1 MRVDVWADIVCP
13 WCYLGA
19 ARFDAALSQF
29 EHRAE
34 VEVVYHSFE
43 LDPGQPAGV
52 TQPVLDML
60 AAKYGMT
67 TAQAAAAEGR
77 VQGLAQAEGLDFTVD
92 RAFGSTRAAHRLLQY
107 AQARGHGR
115 AMLTA
120 LYQAYFGAGRPVF
133 DEPGLAAV
141 AADAGL
147 RGRPGPGRSDRCS
160 GRAAGRRRR
169 RPGPAARHQRRP
181 VLPDRRVPGDLRR
194 AAHRGVPGR
203 APGGLGRCRRA
214 ARGTRLRRRWNH
226 NVPGQSLVHEEM
238 VTPAFPTGH

>member
-29 EHRAE
+29 EHRAD

-77 VQGLAQAEGLDFTVD
+77 VQGLVQAEGLDFTVE

-120 LYQAYFGAGRPVF
+120 FYQAYFGAGRPVF

-141 AADAGL
+141 AVDAGL
-147 RGRPGPGRSDRCS
+147 EAGQAQAAQTDAQAEQQVADDASQAGRLGVS
-160 GRAAGRRRR
+160 GVPFYLIGGSRAVSGAQPTEVFLAALRAAWDDAAA
-169 RPGPAARHQRRP
+169 PHAAPA
-181 VLPDRRVPGDLRR
+181 
-194 AAHRGVPGR
+194 
-203 APGGLGRCRRA
+203 
-214 ARGTRLRRRWNH
+214 
-226 NVPGQSLVHEEM
+226 
-238 VTPAFPTGH
+238 

>member
-60 AAKYGMT
+60 ATKYGMT
-67 TAQAAAAEGR
+67 AAQAAAAEGR
-77 VQGLAQAEGLDFTVD
+77 VQALAQAEGLDFTVD
-92 RAFGSTRAAHRLLQY
+92 RVFGSTRAAHRLLQH

-141 AADAGL
+141 AAGAGL
-147 RGRPGPGRSDRCS
+147 EAGQAQAAQTDAQAEQQVAGDAAQARRLGITGVPFYLIGGSRAVS
-160 GRAAGRRRR
+160 GAQPTAVFLAALRAAWDDAAA
-169 RPGPAARHQRRP
+169 PHAAPA
-181 VLPDRRVPGDLRR
+181 
-194 AAHRGVPGR
+194 
-203 APGGLGRCRRA
+203 
-214 ARGTRLRRRWNH
+214 
-226 NVPGQSLVHEEM
+226 
-238 VTPAFPTGH
+238 

>member
-60 AAKYGMT
+60 AARYGMT
-67 TAQAAAAEGR
+67 AAQAAAAEDR

-92 RAFGSTRAAHRLLQY
+92 RAFGSARAAHRLLQY
-107 AQARGHGR
+107 AQARGRGR
-115 AMLTA
+115 AILTA

-147 RGRPGPGRSDRCS
+147 EVGQGQAALSDAQAEQQVADD
-160 GRAAGRRRR
+160 AAQARRL
-169 RPGPAARHQRRP
+169 GIT
-181 VLPDRRVPGDLRR
+181 
-194 AAHRGVPGR
+194 GVPFYLIGGSR
-203 APGGLGRCRRA
+203 AVSGAQPTAVFLA
-214 ARGTRLRRRWNH
+214 ALLAAWDDAAAPH
-226 NVPGQSLVHEEM
+226 VA
-238 VTPAFPTGH
+238 PA

>member
-34 VEVVYHSFE
+34 VEVGYHSFE
-43 LDPGQPAGV
+43 LDPGWPAGA

-60 AAKYGMT
+60 AAKYGMSP
-67 TAQAAAAEGR
+67 AQAAAAEGR

-92 RAFGSTRAAHRLLQY
+92 RAFGNTRAAHRLLQY

-115 AMLTA
+115 AMLGA
-120 LYQAYFGAGRPVF
+120 LYQAYFGAGQPVF

-141 AADAGL
+141 AAAAGL
-147 RGRPGPGRSDRCS
+147 DS
-160 GRAAGRRRR
+160 GQAHAALTDAQAEQQVADDGLQARRLGIGGVPCYLIGGSQAVSGAQPTAVFLAALRAAWDDAAA
-169 RPGPAARHQRRP
+169 PHAAPA
-181 VLPDRRVPGDLRR
+181 
-194 AAHRGVPGR
+194 
-203 APGGLGRCRRA
+203 
-214 ARGTRLRRRWNH
+214 
-226 NVPGQSLVHEEM
+226 
-238 VTPAFPTGH
+238 